1 MTLDTAGDES
11 RKKMAHSVTW
21 SPAQLFSRDG
31 KLCYY
36 GRLEYNFFAF
46 VPCFRYVFLLR
57 VPSSVQQSSA
67 TLSKHV
73 VRDVLC
79 LLASLVA
86 CLISEFLC
94 CYLFSTFV
102 VLISQVFL
110 CAPVHAT
117 LAFDLPILILSLLW
131 FFSVSL

>member
-1 MTLDTAGDES
+1 
-11 RKKMAHSVTW
+11 MADSVTR
-21 SPAQLFSRDG
+21 SPARLCSRDG
-31 KLCYY
+31 NICYY
-36 GRLEYNFFAF
+36 GRLEHDFLAF
-46 VPCFRYVFLLR
+46 VPCFLLLLFSPALSRYVYLLR